1 MTSSLLALALAL
13 PFAFAPLAALM
24 GWRGRQGAAWA
35 AAGAFAASLA
45 MVALFIP
52 AVLAGEAIS
61 FELDWAASAGLRIS
75 LMLDGLG
82 LLFALLIL
90 GIGLLIVLYA
100 AYYMPDDDRLGRF
113 YALLLVFAGAMLG
126 LVLSQNV
133 LALFVFWEMTSIASF
148 LLIAYKYKAHDARLA
163 ARMALAVTGGGG
175 LALFAGLMLLA
186 HVAGSFD
193 LRDILARGDLIRSHA
208 LYPVILILVLLGAF
222 SKSAQIPLHFWL
234 PNAMAAPTPVSAYL
248 HSATMVKAG
257 IFLLARLHPSLA
269 GSDLWFWVVTSIGAI
284 TFVAGAFFALAKH
297 DFKGLLAYST
307 ISHLGLIT
315 LLLGLDTP
323 TAMVAALFHTIN
335 HAIFK
340 ASLFMAAGVIDREC
354 GTRDMRRINGLFAR
368 MPWTGALA
376 MVSAGAM
383 AGVPLLNGF
392 LSKEMFFAEAVAVS
406 TLPAWLLPALAT
418 LAGIMSV
425 AYSLRFAHDVFF
437 NGEPIDL
444 PREPKDPPR
453 WLLVP
458 IEVLVVLMLALGLAP
473 NIFVSGV
480 LAAAAS
486 AALGAPSPE
495 FKLAIWHGFNLP
507 LVMSAVA
514 LLGGMGYYALRHSVF
529 RLQERFKLPVTSPVA
544 FERTYDGARR
554 LASRLLAIA
563 DNRAPARYALYFVV
577 LLLALASAGWTWT
590 PGARLAGDLAATP
603 PYAADAAGLM
613 VLAFGAVGA
622 VLFHRHALTSLIFV
636 SLTGLLIALVFVRL
650 GAADLALT
658 QLSVEVVTIVLL
670 LAALRYFPSP
680 AADQSR
686 RPSLVVCG
694 GVALAAGA
702 GLSALAYAM
711 LTRPF
716 STISGFHL
724 QNAVPGGGGTN
735 VVNVILVDFRS
746 YDTFGEIIVLAI
758 AALGVTALLA
768 DARLPPSRAF
778 DSLSTD
784 QQPIMLT
791 MLVRP
796 LAPLALAIAAY
807 LFLRGHYLPGGG
819 FVAGLIV
826 AITIMLHFMA
836 GGLDGAR
843 RRVPGDFLWLCA
855 AGLLLAAATGTAS
868 LFFNQPF
875 LRSAFV
881 YLDPPLLEKFS
892 LASAMV
898 FDLGVLL
905 VVLGSSLALLAAM
918 GDLRRRETAST
929 RLKPPSQESSAW
941 N

>member
-13 PFAFAPLAALM
+13 PFICAPLAALM
-24 GWRGRQGAAWA
+24 SARSRTQAAWTA
-35 AAGAFAASLA
+35 AAALAASLA
-45 MVALFIP
+45 LVALFIP
-52 AVLAGEAIS
+52 RVINGETIS
-61 FELDWAASAGLRIS
+61 FEFGWIASAGLSVS

-100 AYYMPDDDRLGRF
+100 VYYMPAEDRLGRF
-113 YALLLVFAGAMLG
+113 FALLLVFAGAMLG
-126 LVLSQNV
+126 LVLSRNV

-175 LALFAGLMLLA
+175 LALLAGLMLLA
-186 HVAGSFD
+186 HVAGSYD
-193 LRDILARGDLIRSHA
+193 LAEILARGDLIRGHA
-208 LYPVILILVLLGAF
+208 LYPVILTLVLIGAF

-269 GSDLWFWVVTSIGAI
+269 GSDLWFAVVTGIGAI

-315 LLLGLDTP
+315 LLLGLNTP

-354 GTRDMRRINGLFAR
+354 GTRDMRRVNGLFAR

-376 MVSAGAM
+376 MVAAGAM

-406 TLPAWLLPALAT
+406 TLPGWLLPALAT
-418 LAGIMSV
+418 LAGVMSV

-437 NGEPIDL
+437 NGEPVDL

-458 IEVLVVLMLALGLAP
+458 IEILVVLILVLGLAP
-473 NIFVSGV
+473 NIFVSGI

-507 LVMSAVA
+507 LVMSAAA
-514 LLGGMGYYALRHSVF
+514 LLGGIGYYALRHSVF

-544 FERTYDGARR
+544 FERIYNGAQRMALR
-554 LASRLLAIA
+554 VLAIA
-563 DNRAPARYALYFVV
+563 DNRAPARYVVYFIV
-577 LLLALASAGWTWT
+577 LVLTLAGANWAWAPPAALAGN
-590 PGARLAGDLAATP
+590 LAATP
-603 PYAADAAGLM
+603 PYGADAAGFA
-613 VLAFGAVGA
+613 VLAFGALGA
-622 VLFHRHALTSLIFV
+622 VFFHRRALTSLIFV
-636 SLTGLLIALVFVRL
+636 SLTGLVIALAFVRL
-650 GAADLALT
+650 GAPDLALT

-670 LAALRYFPSP
+670 LAALRYFPAPDAPST
-680 AADQSR
+680 R
-686 RPSLVVCG
+686 RPSLVVTG
-694 GVALAAGA
+694 ALALGAGA

-724 QNAVPGGGGTN
+724 QNAVPGGGGSN

-746 YDTFGEIIVLAI
+746 YDTFGEIMVLAI

-768 DARLPPSRAF
+768 DARLAPREARLVLRS
-778 DSLSTD
+778 D

-796 LAPLALAIAAY
+796 LAPLALAIGAY

-819 FVAGLIV
+819 FIAGLII
-826 AITIMLHFMA
+826 AITVMLHYMA
-836 GGLDGAR
+836 NGLDGRAPR
-843 RRVPGDFLWLCA
+843 GRNDFLWLCA
-855 AGLLLAAATGTAS
+855 AGLLLAAATGLTS
-868 LFFNQPF
+868 LLFNQPF
-875 LRSAFV
+875 LRSAFI
-881 YLDPPLLEKFS
+881 YLDPPVLEKFS
-892 LASAMV
+892 LASAMI

-918 GDLRRRETAST
+918 GDLRRREAARADMSAE
-929 RLKPPSQESSAW
+929 RQEGHTW